1 LPGVPDLLICDG
13 AGKLH
18 LVELKF
24 TTSKVVALSPH
35 QVSFLVKHK
44 KASVWIMVYKS
55 QVRKSN
61 EQEVFLYHGKDA
73 VDVRMEGLETEPVY
87 YADATKD
94 WSNILNLISKK

>member
-1 LPGVPDLLICDG
+1 M
-13 AGKLH
+13 
-18 LVELKF
+18 
-24 TTSKVVALSPH
+24 ALSPH

-55 QVRKSN
+55 KLKKSN
-61 EQEVFLYHGKDA
+61 QQEVFLYHGRDA
-73 VDVRMEGLETEPVY
+73 VNVRMEGLEITPVY